1 MPLQSPLLGRSPHPL
16 LAWAANGPVAL
27 HPPLPSDA
35 DLVAAMAGGDRDATR
50 QLYDRHAGLM
60 LGVATRL
67 LSDRSAAED
76 LVHDVFLEAWRNAG
90 SYDPGRGTVR
100 TWLMVRL
107 RSRALDRLRSAA
119 WRRRVDTGDRMPEPS
134 DRPEVDP
141 AAGGDRDRVRGA
153 LAELPEPQRRVLELA
168 YYRGL
173 SSSEVADVL
182 GVPVGTV
189 KSRTAAAFR
198 KLRAALGSA
207 A

>member
-1 MPLQSPLLGRSPHPL
+1 MPAPSPPSSESIGPL
-16 LAWAANGPVAL
+16 LACAANGVPAL
-27 HPPLPSDA
+27 HPRAPSDA
-35 DLVAAMAGGDRDATR
+35 DLAAAMARGDRDAIR

-60 LGVATRL
+60 LGVAIRL
-67 LSDRSAAED
+67 LSNRSAAED

-90 SYDPGRGTVR
+90 SYDLARGTVR

-119 WRRRVDTGDRMPEPS
+119 WSRRVDTGDRLPEPEHQPS
-134 DRPEVDP
+134 DEPT
-141 AAGGDRDRVRGA
+141 GSGDRDRVRLA
-153 LAELPEPQRRVLELA
+153 LAELPEPQRRVVELA

-173 SSSEVADVL
+173 SSTEVAAVL
-182 GVPVGTV
+182 GLPVGTV